1 MAKKFLSILLTL
13 VLVLGLLPAAGAAA
27 VSTSPTFS
35 DMPDNWATEALES
48 AVANGLLVGDDGKI
62 MPDSPLTRAQM
73 ATIIARAFGA
83 TEEGDISAYT
93 DVTSTDWFAGS
104 MAKAYKMG
112 VMQGYAG
119 KMDPNSNITREQAF
133 AVLARALKLE
143 PASAINKTFEDE
155 GEISD
160 WAKGEVYALV
170 NAGYIQG
177 SNGRLN
183 PQANISRAEFAQIM
197 HNLIKQ
203 YIKAEGEYTEVAD
216 GNIMVNV
223 PDVTLKNVTIDG
235 DLIVGD
241 GVGDGDLILDN
252 VTIKGR
258 LLARGGGVNSIIII
272 GGSVEG
278 KVIVAKVDGD
288 IRVSVEG
295 GADVEVIVI
304 DDGKDDVIIEGTVG
318 TVEVSVPDVP
328 VIIQNATI
336 SKIDVNCEGAADITI
351 AETGSVTNVVI
362 GGNSEGTA
370 LNVEGNVTNIE
381 TSAPDTVISGTG
393 AVGTVTTNE
402 GANNTA
408 VTTPSTKVN
417 NEGASGVT
425 AGGGTEVPSGSTAM
439 NNTQGDGVVT
449 TPTGGGSTGGGS
461 DSGDSVVN
469 VSAISVDNVN
479 ETIIL
484 KVNETDTVTATVS
497 PTNASNK
504 KVTWS
509 SSDEEVA
516 IVDANGIV
524 TGLSGGYATITATT
538 VDGGFTATKHV
549 VVGDILVPAH
559 FANPENEG
567 TLQSVIDGA
576 AENSVIVVA
585 PAEYKEQIVIS
596 KPLTLLGPNAGIA
609 GYDVRNGEAIIT
621 YPDDFEEIANASLV
635 YVTADNVVIK
645 GLSFYTDEAEE
656 GEVVREI
663 WFTGYNNEFTNNR
676 VISYTD
682 KVAVHFGIS
691 DSQKIDNVRTFNE
704 IVTNESTIVKNN
716 YIESTASWSALY
728 LQGRAGTV
736 EGNTINGGNTALQ
749 IQPYWNA
756 GSGAVRNNNLYGYN
770 IGIWHNRADFGSGAW
785 TYEDNKVF
793 ATSPTNPSQ
802 SDSTKWRGIL
812 VQSHGGE
819 GWGGNQPKGDG
830 RLPVLTLI
838 NNSIDGSD
846 TIGKEKWDDSI
857 GLYFY
862 NNFATTAVYTIDNN
876 TFENI
881 KIGANNYYGNA
892 NLDDILTNNTFA
904 EGSMVIGNMIK
915 VPESGKVYNQRSG
928 DDYTTIQ
935 AAINAAIAGDTIL
948 VGPGTYEE
956 QLEINKPLTLLG
968 PNADIAG
975 YSENRID
982 EAIITYSEDVT
993 DTREFLLLT
1002 AYTNDITVKGFS
1014 FENHTVNTTH
1024 LDATY
1029 EVYFNGENI
1038 LFENNKLLLETNK
1051 AGLKIRGLGEEDA
1064 LDGDYDYTG
1073 AVVRGNYIEGLNG
1086 TSNTVYIQG
1095 IGGTVEENVI
1105 VSDSVGIQV
1114 QPYSNLTG
1122 GIVQNNEIS
1131 AYWFSI
1137 WHNSTSEGDAEW
1149 VYASNNITVREP
1161 LSVNQYIEKYGSTYQ
1176 DIFKWYGI
1184 RIYPSSPNIQLLEN
1198 TFDGSTAFDSSGL
1211 VKDKWIDIVG
1221 IQFYTGLTEASIFN
1235 IEDNTVSN
1243 VTIGVMDDAGR
1254 ADLDLILAENT
1265 FPEGFNVLG
1274 NQIKMLEDGK
1284 IYISNTG
1291 VEYATIQAAID
1302 AATTGDTILLG
1313 SGEYKIPWNGNVG
1326 LKLYKSLN
1334 IIGEDEN
1341 NVVIRPETKGT
1352 PTTHRL
1358 IQTGYDQPAAVALKN
1373 ITIDGN
1379 LTDGSNG
1386 GVSRGINVYNYGAG
1400 LGSSLSLENVT
1411 IQNIIDDSVH
1421 DTTGLYF
1428 LTGGNATSSIKNVT
1442 IKNYGWTGV
1451 LIGSLAGDGD
1461 QIINIDGLHIDG
1473 RNDKNY
1479 LTNGLDIRGSSYRN
1493 LIINANNVYVENCD
1507 YVDEDWA
1514 AFAIIVSPESGHYGS
1529 ENVSVSLSFENSMI
1543 TNSANA
1549 LHFESSGRADT
1560 VNFECTIFDHITN
1573 HDLVWFGKESESS
1586 SRLTVNQSYSNREGS
1601 INYLISSEDLDS
1613 EYIGYDP
1620 IIYLPEITNSF
1631 NNAEYPTSDFGKD
1644 TMSFTLSNIYN

>member
-1 MAKKFLSILLTL
+1 MAKKFLSILLVL

-27 VSTSPTFS
+27 LSTSPTFS

-83 TEEGDISAYT
+83 TEEGDISVYA
-93 DVTSTDWFAGS
+93 DVKSTDWFAVS

-183 PQANISRAEFAQIM
+183 PQANISRAEFAQMM

-203 YIKAEGEYTEVAD
+203 YIKAEGEYTQVAD

-223 PDVTLKNVTIDG
+223 PNVTLKNVTITG

-258 LLARGGGVNSIIII
+258 LLARGGGANSIIII

-278 KVIVAKVDGD
+278 KVVVAKVDGN

-304 DDGKDDVIIEGTVG
+304 NDGKDDVIIEGTVG
-318 TVEVSVPDVP
+318 TVEVTAPDVP

-336 SKIDVNCEGAADITI
+336 SKINVNCEGSADITV
-351 AETGSVTNVVI
+351 AETGSVTNVVV
-362 GGNSEGTA
+362 GDNSEGTA
-370 LNVEGNVTNIE
+370 INVEGNITNIE
-381 TSAPDTVISGTG
+381 TSAPDTGISGTG
-393 AVGTVTTNE
+393 VVGTVTANE
-402 GANNTA
+402 GADNTS
-408 VTTPSTKVN
+408 VTTPNTVVN

-425 AGGGTEVPSGSTAM
+425 AGGGKEVPKDSSAT
-439 NNTQGDGVVT
+439 NNSQGTDVIT
-449 TPTGGGSTGGGS
+449 TPPS
-461 DSGDSVVN
+461 SGEPSYVGID
-469 VSAISVDNVN
+469 AITVN
-479 ETIIL
+479 ESLLLVKADENEPTDVRTI
-484 KVNETDTVTATVS
+484 VATVS
-497 PTNASNK
+497 PANASNK
-504 KVTWS
+504 RVTWS
-509 SSDEEVA
+509 SSDETVA
-516 IVDANGIV
+516 TVDDNGVV
-524 TGLSGGYATITATT
+524 TGITGGTATITVTSVADTTKMAT
-538 VDGGFTATKHV
+538 VHV
-549 VVGDILVPAH
+549 VVGDLLVPAGGSIQ
-559 FANPENEG
+559 A
-567 TLQSVIDGA
+567 VIDA
-576 AENSVIVVA
+576 AKNGQVIAVA
-585 PAEYKEQIVIS
+585 PAEYKEQLVI
-596 KPLTLLGPNAGIA
+596 
-609 GYDVRNGEAIIT
+609 D
-621 YPDDFEEIANASLV
+621 
-635 YVTADNVVIK
+635 
-645 GLSFYTDEAEE
+645 
-656 GEVVREI
+656 
-663 WFTGYNNEFTNNR
+663 
-676 VISYTD
+676 
-682 KVAVHFGIS
+682 
-691 DSQKIDNVRTFNE
+691 
-704 IVTNESTIVKNN
+704 
-716 YIESTASWSALY
+716 
-728 LQGRAGTV
+728 
-736 EGNTINGGNTALQ
+736 
-749 IQPYWNA
+749 
-756 GSGAVRNNNLYGYN
+756 
-770 IGIWHNRADFGSGAW
+770 
-785 TYEDNKVF
+785 
-793 ATSPTNPSQ
+793 
-802 SDSTKWRGIL
+802 
-812 VQSHGGE
+812 
-819 GWGGNQPKGDG
+819 
-830 RLPVLTLI
+830 
-838 NNSIDGSD
+838 
-846 TIGKEKWDDSI
+846 
-857 GLYFY
+857 
-862 NNFATTAVYTIDNN
+862 
-876 TFENI
+876 
-881 KIGANNYYGNA
+881 
-892 NLDDILTNNTFA
+892 
-904 EGSMVIGNMIK
+904 
-915 VPESGKVYNQRSG
+915 
-928 DDYTTIQ
+928 
-935 AAINAAIAGDTIL
+935 
-948 VGPGTYEE
+948 
-956 QLEINKPLTLLG
+956 KPLTLLG

-982 EAIITYSEDVT
+982 EAIVTYSEDVT
-993 DTREFLLLT
+993 DTRELLLLT
-1002 AYTNDITVKGFS
+1002 AYTDDITVKGFS

-1024 LDATY
+1024 LDGTY

-1095 IGGTVEENVI
+1095 IGGIVEENVI

-1122 GIVQNNEIS
+1122 GIVQNNKIS

-1149 VYASNNITVREP
+1149 MYASNNITVREP
-1161 LSVNQYIEKYGSTYQ
+1161 LSVNQYIEKYGNAYQ

-1302 AATTGDTILLG
+1302 AATAGDTILLG

-1341 NVVIRPETKGT
+1341 SVVIRPETKGT

-1358 IQTGYDQPAAVALKN
+1358 IQTGYDQPAAVTLKN

-1451 LIGSLAGDGD
+1451 LIGSLVGDGD

-1493 LIINANNVYVENCD
+1493 LTIDANHVYIENCD
-1507 YVDEDWA
+1507 YIDDNWE
-1514 AFAIIVSPESGHYGS
+1514 AFAILVSPEAGHYGS
-1529 ENVSVSLSFENSMI
+1529 ENVCVSLSLENSII

-1549 LHFESSGRADT
+1549 LHFESSGRADNIN
-1560 VNFECTIFDHITN
+1560 VQYTIFDLIAN
-1573 HDLVWFGKESESS
+1573 LDLVWFGPESVPSS
-1586 SRLTVNQSYSNREGS
+1586 SLTVNQSYSDREGS

-1613 EYIGYDP
+1613 ENIGYDP